1 MPDIPLWTAFGAG
14 LSSFLLPC
22 VLPLVPVYIA
32 SLYGPEIFDS
42 PARKNRVPVFLHALS
57 FVVGFSVIFAT
68 LGAIAGFTGFAINPN
83 KELLSNIA
91 GGLLIAFGAL
101 TVAAQEIPQLNYER
115 HLAPAQRKATGYL
128 RSFFIGAIIPLAWI
142 PCVGGIL
149 GGILTLAAASET
161 ASSGAFLLTIYALGL
176 GLPFLIIGAAFD
188 AVIPLLKRISR
199 FSRIIQIISGFLL
212 IALGIVILTIGLE
225 WLVI

>member
-1 MPDIPLWTAFGAG
+1 MPDIPLRAAFGEG
-14 LSSFLLPC
+14 LASFLLPC

-32 SLYGPEIFDS
+32 SLYGPEIFE
-42 PARKNRVPVFLHALS
+42 PAAKKNRIPIFLHALS
-57 FVVGFSVIFAT
+57 FVVGFSVIFTT
-68 LGAIAGFTGFAINPN
+68 LGAIAGLTGFAISPN

-91 GGLLIAFGAL
+91 GGLLIAFGIF
-101 TVAAQEIPQLNYER
+101 TVAAQEIPQLNYEKL
-115 HLAPAQRKATGYL
+115 LAPTRSMATGYL
-128 RSFFIGAIIPLAWI
+128 RSFLIGAIIPLAWI

-149 GGILTLAAASET
+149 GGVLTLAAASET
-161 ASSGAFLLTIYALGL
+161 AWRGASLLAIYSLGL

-188 AVIPLLKRISR
+188 AVTPLLKRIGR
-199 FSRIIQIISGFLL
+199 FSRIIQIISGVLL